1 MTKSIVYSVYLL
13 FAITFIPVGT
23 FLVYMPITKQCI
35 LECASYMGIG
45 VLLIMFPFIVYM
57 ALRPLLHEKEK
68 TGCKTVLKV
77 AKVGV

>member
-1 MTKSIVYSVYLL
+1 MKKYFVFTVYLL
-13 FAITFIPVGT
+13 FAITCIPTGT
-23 FLVYMPITKQCI
+23 FLVYMPIAKHCI

-57 ALRPLLHEKEK
+57 ALRPLLCYKEK
-68 TGCKTVLKV
+68 TGLKV

>member
-1 MTKSIVYSVYLL
+1 MKKYFVFTVYLL
-13 FAITFIPVGT
+13 FAIMCIPTGT
-23 FLVYMPITKQCI
+23 FLLYMPIVKQCI

-45 VLLIMFPFIVYM
+45 VMLIMFPFIVYM
-57 ALRPLLHEKEK
+57 ALRLLLHEKEK